1 MKRIKII
8 LNGCGGVSRLGTSST
23 SDKPSPGAVKV
34 TVTPAS
40 TQLRVNAK
48 KQFSAA
54 VSNNSNKTVSW
65 SVNGIAGGNAT
76 IGKVDSTGLYQAP
89 VALPSPNFISVE
101 ATSAADST
109 VSASASVTVEN
120 PVPTVASVSPA
131 SIPMGRLRSRWG
143 PSPCPV
149 SVRRRR
155 ISFGKA
161 GWEPAWPSGIRR
173 RKSGRRF
180 CCHSRHP
187 RKRPSIGNSSAS
199 RSMSFRPAGS
209 LFAPP

>member
-1 MKRIKII
+1 MPKTEINFPVGSCAPLCGLVLAIAI
-8 LNGCGGVSRLGTSST
+8 LNGCGGVSRIGTSST
-23 SDKPSPGAVKV
+23 PDKPSPGAVKV

-48 KQFSAA
+48 MQFSAA

-120 PVPTVASVSPA
+120 PV
-131 SIPMGRLRSRWG
+131 
-143 PSPCPV
+143 
-149 SVRRRR
+149 
-155 ISFGKA
+155 
-161 GWEPAWPSGIRR
+161 
-173 RKSGRRF
+173 
-180 CCHSRHP
+180 
-187 RKRPSIGNSSAS
+187 SAS
-199 RSMSFRPAGS
+199 SNRDAARR
-209 LFAPP
+209 